1 MSHTNHEKTGTG
13 IRINGST
20 FGYPRGHHCRLDLA
34 PRRTV
39 TAPGPARRF
48 IATAGAAVTVS
59 DLAAGPGGSETP
71 QAAYRGGMGRVIL
84 ILLAALAVVML
95 VSLVISALHFLFWI
109 AVVAVVIL
117 GALRLSQG
125 MRRAR

>member
-1 MSHTNHEKTGTG
+1 MSHTYREKTGTG

-20 FGYPRGHHCRLDLA
+20 FGYPRGHHGRLDLA
-34 PRRTV
+34 PQRTV
-39 TAPGPARRF
+39 TAGGPARRF
-48 IATAGAAVTVS
+48 IATAGTALTVS
-59 DLAAGPGGSETP
+59 GLAAGPGSGEAP
-71 QAAYRGGMGRVIL
+71 QTAYRGGMGRVIL

-117 GALRLSQG
+117 GALRLSQV
-125 MRRAR
+125 RRAR